1 MNDRIRELPDSP
13 GVYLFYGS
21 EEELLYV
28 GKARSIRKRVA
39 NHFSAGGS
47 RMTARV
53 DRIETLV
60 TATEA
65 EALLAEQSFI
75 KRHRPHFN
83 IRLRDDKS
91 YPYVCVSLDEEYPR
105 VYFTREKHRPHRAY
119 FGPFSSAKRVRETL
133 DLLGK
138 LFQFRTCEGAEP
150 GRRSGNP
157 CLDYYIKRC
166 GAPCVGYVSKE
177 EYRHNIDAI
186 VDFLS
191 GRYRQVESEEEAK
204 MEAAAAAEEFE
215 RAALHRDR
223 LKAIRSLFERQRVA
237 GGTVGTADLIGVAVE
252 GPDANAQVFQVRDG
266 ILAARQSFYLEN
278 QAERDPAEVAEEFIG
293 QYYSAAPAMPP
304 MIVVGPYLRERAGV
318 LAEALSERRGS
329 AVEVRAAERGDKR
342 RLRELAERNARLALD
357 QDRLRRE
364 HRRARRVESLASL
377 REVLGMEELPVRIE
391 GFDISNI
398 GGEHTV
404 ASMVVFEG
412 GAPKKADYRRFR
424 VRGDKREAGAN
435 GGPDDFASMEE
446 VLERRVAR
454 YLEQADLSP
463 HDDKRDESFASLPSL
478 LMIDGGKGQLA
489 SGMKVLAPFAERGV
503 TVVSLAKKLEEVYVP
518 GRSAPL
524 DLAAD
529 SEASRLLQRVRDEA
543 HRFAIEHHR
552 GRRDRAMTGSVL
564 DGLKGIGPA
573 RKRAL
578 LQAFRLP
585 GAVPGGNQGGARGG
599 ARPAW
604 QSRPRDPRATEQDEL
619 GMADGKV
626 TLVVI
631 TGHSG
636 AGKSEAIAAF
646 EDGGYFCVDNL
657 PPRMIDS
664 LGELFRHK
672 GSGVERAAV
681 VSDVRGGEY
690 FEDLVQ
696 VLDDLERGGL
706 KPLVLFLEADEE
718 TLLDRYKETRRRH
731 PLAPE
736 GRIVEGIRAERELL
750 APLRERADVVMDTS
764 DLTGAELRRRIA
776 EEMLGGDAVSVRM
789 TVMTCPTAS
798 VASAAVSLFWIC
810 SLPRLN
816 AAPMPRAR
824 TSMAPRI
831 LAATIPMPTSS
842 APRGGHG
849 VRGS

>member
-1 MNDRIRELPDSP
+1 MAEAGENGSLSRAERVAQQRRSLPDSP
-13 GVYLFYGS
+13 GVYLFYGKD
-21 EEELLYV
+21 EELLYV

-39 NHFSAGGS
+39 SHFSAGNWRLTS
-47 RMTARV
+47 RV

-105 VYFTREKHRPHRAY
+105 VYFTREKHRSGRAY

-138 LFQFRTCEGAEP
+138 LFQFRTCEGKEP
-150 GRRSGNP
+150 GRRSGSP

-166 GAPCVGYVSKE
+166 GAPCVGHISQE
-177 EYRHNIDAI
+177 EYGHNIDAI

-191 GRYRQVESEEEAK
+191 GRYRQVEDEEQTK
-204 MEAAAAAEEFE
+204 MEAAATGEEFE

-237 GGTVGTADLIGVAVE
+237 GASVGTADLIGVAVE
-252 GPDANAQVFQVRDG
+252 GTDANAQVFQVRDG

-278 QAERDPAEVAEEFIG
+278 QAEREPAEVAEEFIG
-293 QYYSAAPAMPP
+293 QYYSASPAMPP
-304 MIVVGPYLRERAGV
+304 MIVVGPELSDRAE
-318 LAEALSERRGS
+318 LLSEALSERRGS
-329 AVEVRAAERGDKR
+329 LVEVRAAERGDKR
-342 RLRELAERNARLALD
+342 RLREMAERNARLALD

-364 HRRARRVESLASL
+364 HGRQRRVESLARL

-412 GAPKKADYRRFR
+412 GATKKSDYRRFR
-424 VRGDKREAGAN
+424 VRGDKRGGGN
-435 GGPDDFASMEE
+435 GGPDDFASIEE

-463 HDDKRDESFASLPSL
+463 HDGKRDESFASLPSL

-489 SGMKVLAPFAERGV
+489 AGMKVLAPFVERGV
-503 TVVSLAKKLEEVYVP
+503 TVVSLAKRLEEVYVP

-529 SEASRLLQRVRDEA
+529 SEASKLLQRVRDEA

-564 DGLKGIGPA
+564 DELKGIGPA

-578 LQAFRLP
+578 LQHFGSPERFLAATREDLE
-585 GAVPGGNQGGARGG
+585 AVPGL
-599 ARPAW
+599 P
-604 QSRPRDPRATEQDEL
+604 
-619 GMADGKV
+619 GKV
-626 TLVVI
+626 GREIHEQLNR
-631 TGHSG
+631 TG
-636 AGKSEAIAAF
+636 
-646 EDGGYFCVDNL
+646 
-657 PPRMIDS
+657 
-664 LGELFRHK
+664 
-672 GSGVERAAV
+672 
-681 VSDVRGGEY
+681 
-690 FEDLVQ
+690 
-696 VLDDLERGGL
+696 
-706 KPLVLFLEADEE
+706 
-718 TLLDRYKETRRRH
+718 
-731 PLAPE
+731 
-736 GRIVEGIRAERELL
+736 
-750 APLRERADVVMDTS
+750 
-764 DLTGAELRRRIA
+764 
-776 EEMLGGDAVSVRM
+776 
-789 TVMTCPTAS
+789 
-798 VASAAVSLFWIC
+798 
-810 SLPRLN
+810 
-816 AAPMPRAR
+816 
-824 TSMAPRI
+824 
-831 LAATIPMPTSS
+831 
-842 APRGGHG
+842 
-849 VRGS
+849 